1 MFMLRLRKLRVILGF
16 AGLLAVL
23 MPAGLFAQDS
33 IGDPNDIPL
42 GDVARTARKKTPSAQ
57 GVIDDDNLKD
67 VMHEAE
73 SHHAQG
79 SGFKYLMAG
88 DSKGFQVSAPDV
100 TCSLAFTANV
110 KSLLSNQYAQMDLSP
125 SDVLKLE
132 GPATIEGDT
141 LIVSVYNR
149 TEWHLSEI
157 AVAMTVVKRSGAR
170 DASTSVG
177 GVAYGGSS
185 LPEVAGG
192 PSQEDQ
198 VRPEKK
204 PDETVIYQMRAGA
217 PPQSFAVFSSRLTRE
232 LAPGEEWHWAIVR
245 AKGYPPRSYAAS
257 SVPTTAQSNAPALAE
272 YSSVPPPAASQSSSG
287 PQSAPAPTQPQGLP
301 AASDLQKP

>member
-1 MFMLRLRKLRVILGF
+1 MPHLRKLRVILVF
-16 AGLLAVL
+16 AGLLGVL
-23 MPAGLFAQDS
+23 MPAALVAQDS

-42 GDVARTARKKTPSAQ
+42 GDVARTVRKRAPSSQA
-57 GVIDDDNLKD
+57 VIDDDNLKD
-67 VMHEAE
+67 VMQEAV
-73 SHHAQG
+73 SRHAQG

-110 KSLLSNQYAQMDLSP
+110 KSLLSNQYAQMDLPP

-149 TEWHLSEI
+149 TDWHLSEI
-157 AVAMTVVKRSGAR
+157 AVAMTVVKRRDAR
-170 DASTSVG
+170 DASTSLG
-177 GVAYGGSS
+177 GATYSATSPPAAASG
-185 LPEVAGG
+185 A
-192 PSQEDQ
+192 SQEDE

-217 PPQSFAVFSSRLTRE
+217 PPQSFVVFSSRLTRE
-232 LAPGEEWHWAIVR
+232 LAQNEEWHWAIVR
-245 AKGYPPRSYAAS
+245 ARGYPPRSYAAS
-257 SVPTTAQSNAPALAE
+257 SGPTTAQSNTPALAE
-272 YSSVPPPAASQSSSG
+272 YSSVPPPAASQPVPG
-287 PQSAPAPTQPQGLP
+287 PQLSPVSTQPP
-301 AASDLQKP
+301 ASPDASNLQKP